1 MALAVNSDRFT
12 DLEKEIDRLRQELA
26 IPGLS
31 MAVVR
36 SQEVVFARGWGHA
49 DLERQIPAAPDTPY
63 QIDSLTKPF
72 AAAVLMKLV
81 EQGRLSLD
89 DRIADL
95 LHDVVFA
102 LGPRGQVSRG
112 YHSYCQRLREL
123 SEDPSLPFAFMFQD
137 YRGDREPVTVRHHV
151 THTAQGVPGTTYRY
165 NGFLFGMLAS
175 VLEKVSGQP
184 FRDLMVEHITS
195 PLGMTDTVPG
205 ASETQAQQVLARQ
218 AKYYRTRAGGFE
230 PSGWPPPEWIEAM
243 ERCGLDPT
251 PSLNAGA
258 GMISNVLDL
267 AKFDAAMDRDAIVSA
282 KTKALMFAPARSN
295 SGERLPYG
303 LGWFIQDSDH
313 YRLVWHYGN
322 APGAHSSLLFK
333 VPAASHTLILL
344 ANSDAVSRP
353 FDLDKGN
360 VLDSPFARLFLH
372 WLP

>member
-1 MALAVNSDRFT
+1 
-12 DLEKEIDRLRQELA
+12 
-26 IPGLS
+26 
-31 MAVVR
+31 
-36 SQEVVFARGWGHA
+36 
-49 DLERQIPAAPDTPY
+49 
-63 QIDSLTKPF
+63 
-72 AAAVLMKLV
+72 MKLV

-89 DRIADL
+89 DRIAEV

-102 LGPRGQVSRG
+102 LGPRCQVSRS
-112 YHSYCQRLREL
+112 YHSYCQRIREL
-123 SEDPSLPFAFMFQD
+123 SDDPSLPFAFLLQD
-137 YRGDREPVTVRHHV
+137 YRGDTEPVTVRHHL

-165 NGFLFGMLAS
+165 NGFLFGALAS

-184 FRDLMVEHITS
+184 FRDLIVEHVTA

-205 ASETQAQQVLARQ
+205 ATETQEQQVLARQ
-218 AKYYRTRAGGFE
+218 AKYYRAHGSGFE
-230 PSGWPPPEWIEAM
+230 PSDWPPPEWIEAM

-282 KTKALMFAPARSN
+282 QSKALMFTPARSN

-303 LGWFIQDSDH
+303 LGWFIQDSDNH
-313 YRLVWHYGN
+313 RLVWHNGH

-333 VPAASHTLILL
+333 VPAADHTLILL
-344 ANSDAVSRP
+344 ANSDGASGP
-353 FDLDKGN
+353 FDLTKGN
-360 VLDSPFARLFLH
+360 VLNSPFARLFLH